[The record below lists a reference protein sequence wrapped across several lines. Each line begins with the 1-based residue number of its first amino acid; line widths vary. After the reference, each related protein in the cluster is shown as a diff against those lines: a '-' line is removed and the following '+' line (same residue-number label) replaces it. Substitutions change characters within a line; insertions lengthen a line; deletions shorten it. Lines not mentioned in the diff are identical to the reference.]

1 MMSPCLIVSL
11 FSVYFLCGNSMSL
24 SNGFAWLQVLYAIDA
39 PIRWI
44 PQFVGVLMEF
54 AVSMKRIQKFLQW
67 DEINQEIVDRDS
79 RELKNSEIAVC
90 LDNWNFYWGGRIK
103 ESHQSEKL
111 QNSKI
116 QKKINENEVDGR
128 NFVFW

>member
-1 MMSPCLIVSL
+1 
-11 FSVYFLCGNSMSL
+11 
-24 SNGFAWLQVLYAIDA
+24 
-39 PIRWI
+39 
-44 PQFVGVLMEF
+44 MEF

-79 RELKNSEIAVC
+79 RELKNSEISIC
-90 LDNWNFYWGGRIK
+90 LDNWNFYWGGRKK